1 MLGKKR
7 KVKHKIYVKYVLLLS
22 LIIIINVTILYAL
35 PFARSIYSFS
45 KLSILL
51 IFLSIAMSLA
61 LHNTPIKSF
70 RKNIINVHI
79 MLVHLL
85 SVPMFSILM
94 NIVLVKYNKD
104 KISLF
109 EPYNSSCR
117 MYHKQNDFN
126 VWWNQNSYW
135 YERFN
140 ITRDMFEAFPHKNG
154 FSSEFLRLKRK
165 NVSANEIKIGEVVL
179 YKRKDNGSFVIS
191 RVVGKEDND
200 NKSFILFSE
209 DNNRIFYEGVVEEKT
224 YVRLEETI
232 GSKVFSIFARK
243 WCS

>member
-1 MLGKKR
+1 
-7 KVKHKIYVKYVLLLS
+7 
-22 LIIIINVTILYAL
+22 
-35 PFARSIYSFS
+35 
-45 KLSILL
+45 
-51 IFLSIAMSLA
+51 
-61 LHNTPIKSF
+61 
-70 RKNIINVHI
+70 
-79 MLVHLL
+79 
-85 SVPMFSILM
+85 
-94 NIVLVKYNKD
+94 
-104 KISLF
+104 
-109 EPYNSSCR
+109 